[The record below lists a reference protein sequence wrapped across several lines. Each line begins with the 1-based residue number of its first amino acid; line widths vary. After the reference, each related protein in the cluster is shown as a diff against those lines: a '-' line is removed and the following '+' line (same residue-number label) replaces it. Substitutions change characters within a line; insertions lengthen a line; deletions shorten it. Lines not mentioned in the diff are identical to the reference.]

1 MRKLIVTILSLGL
14 IAGML
19 PQAFAAKTAGP
30 VWEDPAGD
38 ADGAQGLGAS
48 IPGGFD
54 LVSGAIVKN
63 GSNLEFT
70 VAHADM
76 PPAGSLPEGFRFLW
90 AFSVGAENYRITA
103 KTADIGKPDLLA
115 GQTTERV
122 GRVDAAGH
130 FRLEGDCKT
139 GEPIGVLT
147 PTNCAPLEY
156 VEGAFDAAS
165 KSFTVIIPMKSIKA
179 KAGSVIGPGGG
190 ESVAIC
196 SICWI
201 SHTAERSLN
210 TVIIDAATMTATYKV
225 PRK

>member
-1 MRKLIVTILSLGL
+1 MRKLIVTFLSLGL
-14 IAGML
+14 LAGLL
-19 PQAFAAKTAGP
+19 PQAFAAKAAGP
-30 VWEDPAGD
+30 VWEDPFGD

-54 LVSGAIVKN
+54 LVSGAIAKN
-63 GSNLEFT
+63 GANLEFT
-70 VAHADM
+70 VTHADM
-76 PPAGSLPEGFRFLW
+76 PPSGSLPEGFRFLW
-90 AFSVGAENYRITA
+90 AFSVGEENYRITA

-115 GQTTERV
+115 GQTTDRV
-122 GRVDAAGH
+122 GQVDPTGH
-130 FRLEGDCKT
+130 FRLEGDCAT

-156 VEGAFDAAS
+156 VEGTFDAAS

-179 KAGSVIGPGGG
+179 KKGSVIGPGGG
-190 ESVAIC
+190 ESIAIC

-201 SHTAERSLN
+201 SHLAERSLN
-210 TVIIDAATMTATYKV
+210 TVIIDAATMAGTYKV